1 MRITQEML
9 IKIAKDH
16 VAKRARRE
24 KDLVAV
30 YLTGSVSE
38 GESLL
43 GGSTDIDLI
52 FVHKEEP
59 ALKREVLRVTYE
71 ISLDIEHHHQSFY
84 TYHRRLRQNPRIG
97 FSLCNHQNILL
108 DHDHWLE
115 FIQASVSSRFDSPEN
130 VYGRSEQF
138 GESARTLWF
147 DLDDPQ
153 EVKWED
159 WMSLYFKTIGAAANA
174 IACLNGPALTTR
186 RFMLNFATR
195 AESLDRLPLVGE
207 LTRLL
212 GNENMNEDLFKEWR
226 PVWEET
232 LDAANEQDDC
242 PANISKVRKAYF
254 LQSVDAMAE
263 SGTLHAVL
271 WPMIETWQQA
281 LTCLESEKHHLR
293 WQSFL
298 SELGF
303 QEEQKEELLRDLDH
317 FIDQSE
323 HLLEDYRNQYNL

>member
-1 MRITQEML
+1 MAGTGADHRNRRFELHRRSCRSGFHHQPHQTSAAYGALSTKFAAGIGAFVRITQDML

-16 VAKRARRE
+16 VAKRIRRE

-38 GESLL
+38 GEPLL

-59 ALKREVLRVTYE
+59 PLKREVLRVTYE

-159 WMSLYFKTIGAAANA
+159 WMSLYFKT
-174 IACLNGPALTTR
+174 
-186 RFMLNFATR
+186 
-195 AESLDRLPLVGE
+195 
-207 LTRLL
+207 
-212 GNENMNEDLFKEWR
+212 
-226 PVWEET
+226 
-232 LDAANEQDDC
+232 
-242 PANISKVRKAYF
+242 
-254 LQSVDAMAE
+254 
-263 SGTLHAVL
+263 
-271 WPMIETWQQA
+271 
-281 LTCLESEKHHLR
+281 
-293 WQSFL
+293 
-298 SELGF
+298 
-303 QEEQKEELLRDLDH
+303 
-317 FIDQSE
+317 
-323 HLLEDYRNQYNL
+323 